1 MDKFNLSQFECRIRN
16 LINLVA
22 NRKKLNV
29 FFPTS
34 VILNITNQSCHHFST
49 ILFKMCIFSYGHL
62 FLASIFYQLTSE
74 KNQVHTGDLTH
85 CKQTLQ
91 LIKFYLIKNMKGNRG
106 NWQAQ
111 FKFTFLSILWS
122 FLLPL
127 GKVYSFPHFTVF
139 CSSVCFSNNLNYC
152 CQQVQG
158 AYKMCT
164 VINTLIPESDYYLI
178 SPFNVIPKSSINV
191 MRIKEMIINWRT
203 SWLLNKFSLPA
214 HQEMH

>member
-16 LINLVA
+16 LINLLA

-29 FFPTS
+29 FFLLLSFLISRINHATTS
-34 VILNITNQSCHHFST
+34 VRFCYS
-49 ILFKMCIFSYGHL
+49 HL

-106 NWQAQ
+106 NWLAQ
-111 FKFTFLSILWS
+111 FKFPFLSILRS

-164 VINTLIPESDYYLI
+164 VINTLIPES
-178 SPFNVIPKSSINV
+178 
-191 MRIKEMIINWRT
+191 E
-203 SWLLNKFSLPA
+203 
-214 HQEMH
+214 